1 VTAPDVLDAQ
11 ELARSNERLRE
22 WQDAISGVLR
32 TVVR

>member
-1 VTAPDVLDAQ
+1 MTAPDVLDAH

-22 WQDAISGVLR
+22 WQDAIGVLR